1 MKSAWEITM
10 PPIYSVVSLI
20 SSSFLLA
27 LAQLS
32 LHINQRLKHLTLFFL
47 TKQEMNAADFK
58 GLVSD
63 QWHVGVVGTSD
74 LSKKICSCT
83 TANAYRSDVLQF
95 CRGVVQAVLRNRY
108 WCWFRTLAQ

>member
-1 MKSAWEITM
+1 M

-74 LSKKICSCT
+74 LSKKKVHAQPLMHIDLMSCNF
-83 TANAYRSDVLQF
+83 AEE
-95 CRGVVQAVLRNRY
+95 
-108 WCWFRTLAQ
+108 WFRLFCATATGAGSEPLPNDGLSFR